1 MPKVL
6 FITIAQICLFFS
18 NSCFAQIPGFYMKKD
33 ARKTEIPFIN
43 SNNLII
49 VPVSINGKEP
59 VNFIVDTGVR
69 TNIFF
74 SKTVSDYLELKYTR
88 SINLVGADGNTVLT
102 ASVSPNNHF
111 DLGNVEGRDQTIL
124 VLDED
129 FFELE
134 SVIGIPIYGVLGYEF
149 FKFNPIRINY
159 GRGKIFFYKTDAL
172 KWRPFGFRKLP
183 MPVEYNKPYI
193 NAKVKQVAGQELKT
207 KLLIDTGANH
217 GLLLNPETTDKIV
230 IPPVNLETDLGRS
243 LGGDLFGVV
252 GRAKFVSLNGL
263 KFNNIIASYPYET
276 EYSYII
282 KETGRQGSLGSELL
296 GRLELIF
303 DYPRERFLFKRSGT
317 FTNPFEYDMSGITP
331 KVLPTEERRIYVA
344 RLKERSPAYNAG
356 IRMLDEI
363 IEINKIPIDF
373 WELSDLIKLF
383 RSEVGREISLKV
395 KRPVS
400 ENQNTFEELEFKFLL
415 RRQI

>member
-1 MPKVL
+1 MPKFL
-6 FITIAQICLFFS
+6 LIIIAQICLLFS
-18 NSCFAQIPGFYMKKD
+18 SVCFAQVPGFYTKEKS
-33 ARKTEIPFIN
+33 RKTEIPFIN

-49 VPVSINGKEP
+49 VPVSINGNEP

-74 SKTVSDYLELKYTR
+74 SKTVANLLGLKYTR
-88 SINLVGADGNTVLT
+88 SLNLVGADGNTVLT

-111 DLGNVEGRDQTIL
+111 DLGNIEGKAQTIL

-159 GRGKIFFYKTDAL
+159 GRERIYFYETDAI
-172 KWRPFGFRKLP
+172 KWRPLGFRKLH
-183 MPVEYNKPYI
+183 MPIEYNKPYI
-193 NAKVKQVAGQELKT
+193 NAKVKQVAGEDLKT

-217 GLLLNPETTDKIV
+217 GLLLNPETTDGII

-243 LGGDLFGVV
+243 LGGDLYGVV
-252 GRAKFVSLNGL
+252 GRAKFVSLQGL
-263 KFNNIIASYPYET
+263 RFNNIIASYPFEA

-282 KETGRQGSLGSELL
+282 KETGRQGSIGSELL

-303 DYPRERFLFKRSGT
+303 DYPRERLLFKRSVT
-317 FTNPFEYDMSGITP
+317 FTNPFEFDMSGITP
-331 KVLPTEERRIYVA
+331 KVLPTEVRRIYVA
-344 RLKERSPAYNAG
+344 KLKDRSPAYNAG
-356 IRMLDEI
+356 IRELDEI
-363 IEINKIPIDF
+363 IEINRIPIDF
-373 WELSDLIKLF
+373 WELSDIIKVL
-383 RSEVGREISLKV
+383 RSEVGKEVSIKI
-395 KRPVS
+395 KRPTDADPDTL
-400 ENQNTFEELEFKFLL
+400 QELEFKFFL

>member
-6 FITIAQICLFFS
+6 SVIIAQICLIFS
-18 NSCFAQIPGFYMKKD
+18 SYCFAQVPGFYMKEE

-49 VPVSINGKEP
+49 VPVSINGNTP
-59 VNFIVDTGVR
+59 VNFILDTGVR

-74 SKTVSDYLELKYTR
+74 SKSIANELGLQYTR
-88 SINLVGADGNTVLT
+88 SLNLVGADGKTVLT
-102 ASVSPNNHF
+102 ASVSPNNYL
-111 DLGNVEGRDQTIL
+111 DLGNVEGRAQTIL

-134 SVIGIPIYGVLGYEF
+134 SVIGIPIFGVLGYEF

-159 GRGKIFFYKTDAL
+159 DQGRILFYKTDAL
-172 KWRPFGFRKLP
+172 KWRPFGFRKTAMTIEL
-183 MPVEYNKPYI
+183 NKPYI
-193 NAKVKQVAGQELKT
+193 EAKVKQMVGENLNT

-217 GLLLNPETTDKIV
+217 GLLLNPETTEDIV

-243 LGGDLFGVV
+243 LGGDLFGLV
-252 GRAKFVSLNGL
+252 GRARFISLNGMR
-263 KFNNIIASYPYET
+263 FNNVIASYPFET

-296 GRLELIF
+296 GRLELII
-303 DYPRERFLFKRSGT
+303 DYPRQRFLFKKSST

-331 KVLPTEERRIYVA
+331 KLLPTEERRIYVA
-344 RLKERSPAYNAG
+344 KLKDRSPAFNAG
-356 IRMLDEI
+356 IRTLDEI
-363 IEINKIPIDF
+363 IKINKIPIDF

-383 RSEVGREISLKV
+383 RSEVGREISLTV
-395 KRPVS
+395 KRATA
-400 ENQNTFEELEFKFLL
+400 ENSSNFEELEFKFFL